1 MSLNVA
7 SSSEEASKTVA
18 RQLCSDQGS
27 PPAGSVPAKTGPLTT
42 REAFEGRTAIL
53 ETDSLRHPQPRSFGG
68 QKSPPVLTFH
78 PVTVAWWALAMA
90 WWPCGQQAP
99 RAPLASA
106 RRGFSL

>member
-53 ETDSLRHPQPRSFGG
+53 ETDSLRHP
-68 QKSPPVLTFH
+68 
-78 PVTVAWWALAMA
+78 
-90 WWPCGQQAP
+90 
-99 RAPLASA
+99 
-106 RRGFSL
+106 